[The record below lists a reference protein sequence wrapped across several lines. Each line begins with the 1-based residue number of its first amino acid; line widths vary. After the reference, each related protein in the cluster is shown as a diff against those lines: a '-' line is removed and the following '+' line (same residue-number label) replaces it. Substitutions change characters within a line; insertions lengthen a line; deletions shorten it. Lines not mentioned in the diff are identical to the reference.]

1 MRLTFIIIC
10 FVLTQMS
17 YSQSEKSLLWEIS
30 GNGLETSSY
39 LYGTMHVSKKI
50 AFRLDDV
57 FYEALDKSEIVALE
71 SDPET
76 WLESEERFGS
86 SSQKEGYGF
95 TTKGFYTHSFALQ
108 HPRKKDLASYLA
120 FEERLVNSIL
130 YRTNEYSQNFE
141 EDTYLD
147 MFIYQAGS
155 RFNKPILALEKLEES
170 AALVG
175 RASLNSMKMKPDE
188 WLQKRMQQQDLMF
201 LMQDAYRERNL
212 SLLDSID
219 KAMYTDHYLKNM
231 LYIRN
236 ENMAKS
242 LDSAIQKAKVFAGIG
257 AAHLPGKHGVI
268 ELLRERGYVVKPLI
282 SEATEKGRKLKEKFA
297 GKIREHTY
305 NTFGPDDNFFTI
317 SLPYKL
323 YPISEKITTIYV
335 SPDLANGS
343 YFMVNRI
350 PTYSSLK
357 PGGDYTLDDIE
368 QLLFENIPGSILEKT
383 PIVNKRYQGLDI
395 RNKLKNG
402 DHQRYQIYVTPL
414 EILIFKMGG
423 EGDYVLNYSDL
434 IFNTLRFK
442 SPEEGSKPITSKYK
456 DFEISMPGLH
466 RFTNSS
472 RVGSRNIEG
481 YDPETDSYYFLKKTT
496 LNDLNFIEVDT
507 FELKQIQK
515 RIYQDLS
522 LQPTYHSFE
531 NKSLTSKAVWDP
543 ATGQD
548 LYLKTVIQRGD
559 YYLLGTRTSSE
570 INALEF
576 FNSFKIREVSY
587 PEEFKKVVDT
597 AMHFS
602 TVTSVNPPKF
612 VEYSD
617 YQFGSKKKTKSY
629 SPYSKKTIYQ
639 NKNNEAIEVEITKSH
654 DYLTFSNIDSI
665 WILRKKQYSD
675 KHFHIQN
682 EKIKTSDEGYHEMQF
697 VITDT
702 ASTRGILIKNI
713 IRGGLFY
720 ELKAVID
727 TISQPSPFISA
738 FFDNFKPEGRLI
750 GRDLLEDKTTDFF
763 AALREND
770 SIVLKGYRYLL
781 FDERHIDS
789 LTYYISQYPFDE
801 DKKHIQSYLI
811 QRLGELEHPKV
822 VPFLKDLYAQSYNNS
837 SAQIKILQ
845 SIARRKDEASAGL
858 LLKLMSQDL
867 PLVSNVAEIKS
878 IFKPY
883 QDSLELAKSLYPE
896 LLEYSSITEYK
907 APIFSLL
914 AQLKREELVK
924 PAQYKKYRAQLLS
937 DAKILL
943 KRHLG
948 EQNNSELKTRQAN
961 YTRLINND
969 ILEDYVVLLYP
980 FADEREMGQF
990 FNRLL
995 LVKDPQIRSTY
1006 ITQLASDGKS
1016 IPTAVINSMAYD
1028 INSRLLLYTKL
1039 KQQGRTDIFPHQ
1051 YSSQQYLAEALIY
1064 KDRRF
1069 DSNKDK
1075 IIYLG
1080 DRQMNYNGKPY
1091 TAYYFK
1097 SKNSQDYN
1105 KNFKIHMVVF
1115 SDDTPFTSI
1124 PYYMNDGLRMAD
1136 TDTEEESINFITESF
1151 LLKDRKRAIAYRP
1164 NQYRGYG
1171 SIGF

>member
-1 MRLTFIIIC
+1 MRLTYVIIC
-10 FVLTQMS
+10 LVLSLMG

-30 GNGLETSSY
+30 GNGLEKSSY

-57 FYEALDKSEIVALE
+57 FYEALDSSEIVALE

-212 SLLDSID
+212 NLLDSID

-236 ENMAKS
+236 ENMARS
-242 LDSAIQKAKVFAGIG
+242 LDSAMQKAKVFAGIG
-257 AAHLPGKHGVI
+257 AAHLPGTHGVI
-268 ELLRERGYVVKPLI
+268 ALLQEKGYVVQPLV
-282 SEATEKGRKLKEKFA
+282 SEATEKGQKLKDKFVK
-297 GKIREHTY
+297 KIREHSY

-317 SLPYKL
+317 SLPNKL
-323 YPISEKITTIYV
+323 YPISERITTVYV

-343 YFMVNRI
+343 YLMVNRI
-350 PTYSSLK
+350 PTYASLK
-357 PGGDYTLDDIE
+357 AGGDYTIEDIE
-368 QLLFENIPGSILEKT
+368 QLLFENIPGTILSKT
-383 PIVNKRYQGLDI
+383 PIINKKYKGLDI

-402 DHQRYQIYVTPL
+402 NHQRYQIYITPL

-423 EGDYVLNYSDL
+423 EGDYVINYSDI
-434 IFNTLRFK
+434 IFNSLKFK
-442 SPEEGSKPITSKYK
+442 APNEGSKLISSDYK

-466 RFTNSS
+466 KFTNAS
-472 RVGSRNIEG
+472 RGGSRNIEG
-481 YDPETDSYYFLKKTT
+481 YDPATNSYYFLKKTT
-496 LNDLNFIEVDT
+496 LNDLNFIEEDT

-515 RIYQDLS
+515 RIYQDLK
-522 LQPTYHSFE
+522 LKPKYNSFE
-531 NKSLTSKAVWDP
+531 NKSLTSKAVWDSV
-543 ATGQD
+543 TGQN
-548 LYLKTVIQRGD
+548 LHLKTVIKRGD
-559 YYLLGTRTSSE
+559 YYLLGVRTTKE
-570 INALEF
+570 INAKNF

-587 PEEFKKVVDT
+587 PEIFKKVVDT

-602 TVTSVNPPKF
+602 TVTSVEPPKF
-612 VEYSD
+612 VENSNY
-617 YQFGSKKKTKSY
+617 KSSNKNKAKAY
-629 SPYSKKTIYQ
+629 SPYSKKSIYQ
-639 NKNNEAIEVEITKSH
+639 NKNNEAIEIEITKSH

-665 WILRKKQYSD
+665 WALRKKQYSD
-675 KHFHIQN
+675 KKFTIQN
-682 EKIKTSDEGYHEMQF
+682 EKTKTSDDGSHELQF

-720 ELKAVID
+720 QLKSVVD
-727 TISQPSPFISA
+727 TISEPSPFISA
-738 FFDNFKPEGRLI
+738 FFDNFKPEGEPI
-750 GRDLLEDKTTDFF
+750 GRDLLEDKTADFF
-763 AALREND
+763 AALRQND
-770 SIVLKGYRYLL
+770 SIVIKGYRYLL

-789 LTYYISQYPFDE
+789 LTYYIAQYSFDE

-811 QRLGELEHPKV
+811 KKLGELQHHKV
-822 VPFLKDLYAQSYNNS
+822 IPFMKDLYAKSYNNS

-845 SIARRKDEASAGL
+845 SIARKKTEASASL
-858 LLKLMSQDL
+858 LLDLMSQDL
-867 PLVSNVAEIKS
+867 PLVSNTAEIKN
-878 IFKPY
+878 IFKPFE
-883 QDSLELAKSLYPE
+883 DSLELAKRLYPE

-914 AQLKREELVK
+914 AQLKREDLVK
-924 PAQYKKYRAQLLS
+924 PAYYKKYRGQLLN

-948 EQNNSELKTRQAN
+948 EQNSNQLKTRQAN
-961 YTRLINND
+961 YTRLRNNK

-980 FADEREMGQF
+980 FAGEREMGQF

-1006 ITQLASDGKS
+1006 VAQLALDGKS
-1016 IPTAVINSMAYD
+1016 IPAAVINSMAYD
-1028 INSRLLLYTKL
+1028 INSRLVLYTKL
-1039 KQQGRTDIFPHQ
+1039 MRQGKSDIFPHQ
-1051 YSSQQYLAEALIY
+1051 YSSEQSLAEALIY

-1075 IIYLG
+1075 VIQLGQRSIIYK
-1080 DRQMNYNGKPY
+1080 NNPY

-1097 SKNSQDYN
+1097 TQNSQDYH
-1105 KNFKIHMVVF
+1105 KNFKVHIVVF
-1115 SDDTPFTSI
+1115 ADDTPFNSV
-1124 PYYMNDGLRMAD
+1124 PYYINDGLRMAD
-1136 TDTEEESINFITESF
+1136 TDTEEEAMNFVTETF
-1151 LLKDRKRAIAYRP
+1151 ILKDRKRAIAYRP

-1171 SIGF
+1171 SFGF

>member
-1 MRLTFIIIC
+1 MMC
-10 FVLTQMS
+10 

-57 FYEALDKSEIVALE
+57 FYEALNKSEIVALE

-86 SSQKEGYGF
+86 SSQKKGYGF
-95 TTKGFYTHSFALQ
+95 NTKGFYTHSFALQ
-108 HPRKKDLASYLA
+108 HPSKKDLSSYLA

-257 AAHLPGKHGVI
+257 AAHLPGTHGVI
-268 ELLRERGYVVKPLI
+268 ALLKEKGYVVKPLV
-282 SEATEKGRKLKEKFA
+282 SEATDKGQKLKNKFIN
-297 GKIREHTY
+297 KIKEHSY
-305 NTFGPDDNFFTI
+305 KTFGPDDNFFTI
-317 SLPYKL
+317 SLPNKL
-323 YPISEKITTIYV
+323 YPISEKITTVYV

-350 PTYSSLK
+350 PTYASLK
-357 PGGDYTLDDIE
+357 AGGDYTFEDIE
-368 QLLFENIPGSILEKT
+368 QLLFENIPGTILSKNL
-383 PIVNKRYQGLDI
+383 IANKRYKGLDI

-402 DHQRYQIYVTPL
+402 DHQRYQIYISPL

-423 EGDYVLNYSDL
+423 EGDYVINYSDK
-434 IFNTLRFK
+434 IFNSLTFK
-442 SPEEGSKPITSKYK
+442 NPDEGGKLLSSTYK
-456 DFEISMPGLH
+456 DFEIAMPGLH
-466 RFTNSS
+466 KFTNAS
-472 RVGSRNIEG
+472 RAGSRGIEG
-481 YDPETDSYYFLKKTT
+481 YDASSNSYYFLKKTT
-496 LNDLNFIEVDT
+496 LNDLNFVEEDT

-515 RIYQDLS
+515 RIYQDLK
-522 LQPTYHSFE
+522 LKPKYNSFY
-531 NKSLTSKAVWDP
+531 KGTLTSKAVWDSV
-543 ATGQD
+543 TGQY
-548 LYLKTVIQRGD
+548 LYLKTVISGAD
-559 YYLLGTRTSSE
+559 YYLLAARTKSE
-570 INALEF
+570 IKAKEF
-576 FNSFKIREVSY
+576 FNSFKIKKISY
-587 PEEFKKVVDT
+587 PEDFKKVVDT

-602 TVTSVNPPKF
+602 TVTSIDPPKF
-612 VEYSD
+612 VENSKHK
-617 YQFGSKKKTKSY
+617 FSKKNKTKAY

-639 NKNNEAIEVEITKSH
+639 NKNNEAIEVELTKSH

-665 WILRKKQYSD
+665 WALRKQQYSD
-675 KHFHIQN
+675 KYFIIKN
-682 EKIKTSDEGYHEMQF
+682 EKTKTSDDGSRELQF
-697 VITDT
+697 IITDT

-713 IRGGLFY
+713 IRGGLLY
-720 ELKAVID
+720 QLKTVVDA
-727 TISQPSPFISA
+727 TSEPSPFVSA
-738 FFDNFKPEGRLI
+738 FFDNFKPEGEPL
-750 GRDLLEDKTTDFF
+750 GRDLLEDKTEDFF

-789 LTYYISQYPFDE
+789 LTYYISQYSFDE

-811 QRLGELEHPKV
+811 KQLGTLDDDKV
-822 VPFLKDLYAQSYNNS
+822 IPFLIDFYAKSYNNS
-837 SAQIKILQ
+837 NAQINILQ
-845 SIARRKDEASAGL
+845 SIARKKTETSASL
-858 LLKLMSQDL
+858 LLQLMSQDL
-867 PLVSNVAEIKS
+867 PLVSNTAEIKS

-883 QDSLELAKSLYPE
+883 KDSLELARRLYPE
-896 LLEYSSITEYK
+896 LLGYSSITEYK

-914 AQLKREELVK
+914 AKLKKEELIK
-924 PAQYKKYRAQLLS
+924 PSNYKKYRGQLLN

-948 EQNNSELKTRQAN
+948 EQNSNELKTRQAN
-961 YTRLINND
+961 YTRLINNK
-969 ILEDYVVLLYP
+969 ILEDYVILLYP
-980 FADEREMGQF
+980 FAGEREMGQF
-990 FNRLL
+990 FNKLL

-1006 ITQLASDGKS
+1006 ITLLASDEKN
-1016 IPTAVINSMAYD
+1016 IPAAVINSMAYD
-1028 INSRLLLYTKL
+1028 INSRILLYTKL
-1039 KQQGRTDIFPHQ
+1039 VRQGKSDIFPHQ
-1051 YSSQQYLAEALIY
+1051 YSSEQSLAEAHIY
-1064 KDRRF
+1064 EDRRF
-1069 DSNKDK
+1069 DRNKDK
-1075 IIYLG
+1075 VIYLG
-1080 DRQMNYNGKPY
+1080 EKTISYMGNPY
-1091 TAYYFK
+1091 KAYYFK
-1097 SKNSQDYN
+1097 TQNSQDYN
-1105 KNFKIHMVVF
+1105 KNFKMHIVVF
-1115 SDDTPFTSI
+1115 ANDTPFNSI
-1124 PYYMNDGLRMAD
+1124 PYYINEGMRMAD
-1136 TDTEEESINFITESF
+1136 TDTEEEAIDFVTETF
-1151 LLKDRKRAIAYRP
+1151 LLKDRKRAIPYRP
-1164 NQYRGYG
+1164 NQYRGYA
-1171 SIGF
+1171 SFGF

>member
-1 MRLTFIIIC
+1 MC
-10 FVLTQMS
+10 

-50 AFRLDDV
+50 AFRLDDI

-76 WLESEERFGS
+76 WLESEDRFGS
-86 SSQKEGYGF
+86 DSQNKGYGF
-95 TTKGFYTHSFALQ
+95 NTKGFYTHSFAFQ

-130 YRTNEYSQNFE
+130 YRTNENSQNFE

-170 AALVG
+170 SALVG

-257 AAHLPGKHGVI
+257 AAHLPGAHGVI
-268 ELLRERGYVVKPLI
+268 ALLKKKGYVVEPLV
-282 SEATEKGRKLKEKFA
+282 SEATDKGQKLKNKFL
-297 GKIREHTY
+297 GKIREHSY
-305 NTFGPDDNFFTI
+305 KTFGPDDNFFTI

-323 YPISEKITTIYV
+323 YPISERITTVYV

-343 YFMVNRI
+343 YFMVNRV
-350 PTYSSLK
+350 PTYANLK
-357 PGGDYTLDDIE
+357 AGGDYTLEDID
-368 QLLFENIPGSILEKT
+368 QLLFENIPGTILSKK
-383 PIVNKRYQGLDI
+383 PIINKRYKGLDI

-402 DHQRYQIYVTPL
+402 DHQRYQIYITPL

-423 EGDYVLNYSDL
+423 EGDYVTNYSDKVFNSLKFKKPDEGPKL
-434 IFNTLRFK
+434 I
-442 SPEEGSKPITSKYK
+442 SSAYK
-456 DFEISMPGLH
+456 DFEIAMPGLH
-466 RFTNSS
+466 KFTNAS
-472 RVGSRNIEG
+472 RGGSRSIEG
-481 YDPETDSYYFLKKTT
+481 YDPASNSYYFLKKTT
-496 LNDLNFIEVDT
+496 LNDLNFIEEDT

-515 RIYQDLS
+515 RIYQDLE
-522 LQPTYHSFE
+522 LKPKYNSFDK
-531 NKSLTSKAVWDP
+531 KSLTSKAVWDSV
-543 ATGQD
+543 AGQD
-548 LYLKTVIQRGD
+548 LYLKTVIKRGD
-559 YYLLGTRTSSE
+559 YYLMGVRTTSE
-570 INALEF
+570 MLAKEY
-576 FNSFKIREVSY
+576 FNSFKITEVSY
-587 PEEFKKVVDT
+587 PEELKKVIDT

-602 TVTSVNPPKF
+602 TVTSIDPPKF
-612 VEYSD
+612 VENSNH
-617 YQFGSKKKTKSY
+617 QFGNKKKTKAY
-629 SPYSKKTIYQ
+629 SPYSKKTVYQ
-639 NKNNEAIEVEITKSH
+639 NKNNEAIEVELTKSH

-665 WILRKKQYSD
+665 WVLRKKQYSD
-675 KHFHIQN
+675 KHFVIQN
-682 EKIKTSDEGYHEMQF
+682 EQSKTTVDGSHELQF

-702 ASTRGILIKNI
+702 ASTRGILIKNV

-720 ELKAVID
+720 QLKTVVD
-727 TISQPSPFISA
+727 TLSEPSPFVST
-738 FFDNFKPEGRLI
+738 FFDNFKPVGKPL
-750 GRDLLEDKTTDFF
+750 GRDLLEDKTADFF

-781 FDERHIDS
+781 FDERHVDS
-789 LTYYISQYPFDE
+789 LTYYISKFSFDE

-811 QRLGELEHPKV
+811 KQLGVLPQEEV
-822 VPFLKDLYAQSYNNS
+822 ITFLTDFYAKSYNNS
-837 SAQIKILQ
+837 SAQINILQ
-845 SIARRKDEASAGL
+845 SLASKKTEASAGL
-858 LLKLMSQDL
+858 FLQLMTQDL
-867 PLVSNVAEIKS
+867 PLVSNTAEIKS

-883 QDSLELAKSLYPE
+883 EDSLELARRLYPE
-896 LLEYSSITEYK
+896 LLKYSSITEYK

-914 AQLKREELVK
+914 AQLKKQDLIK
-924 PAQYKKYRAQLLS
+924 SANYKKYRGQLLN

-948 EQNNSELKTRQAN
+948 EQNNKELKTRQAN
-961 YTRLINND
+961 YTRLRNNK
-969 ILEDYVVLLYP
+969 ILNDYVVLLYP
-980 FADEREMGQF
+980 FAGEREMAQF

-995 LVKDPQIRSTY
+995 LVKDPEIRSTY
-1006 ITQLASDGKS
+1006 VTLLASDGKS
-1016 IPTAVINSMAYD
+1016 IPSAVINSMAYD

-1039 KQQGRTDIFPHQ
+1039 VRKGKSELFPHQ
-1051 YSSQQYLAEALIY
+1051 YGSEQYLAEAHIY

-1069 DSNKDK
+1069 DRNKDEV
-1075 IIYLG
+1075 IYLG
-1080 DRQMNYNGKPY
+1080 DRSLNYKNSPY

-1097 SKNSQDYN
+1097 TKNSQDYH
-1105 KNFKIHMVVF
+1105 KNFKIHIVVF
-1115 SDDTPFTSI
+1115 ADNTPFNSD
-1124 PYYMNDGLRMAD
+1124 PYYMNEGLRMAD
-1136 TDTEEESINFITESF
+1136 TDTEEEAMDFVTETF
-1151 LLKDRKRAIAYRP
+1151 LLKDRKRAIAYRA
-1164 NQYRGYG
+1164 NQYRGYA
-1171 SIGF
+1171 SFGF

>member
-1 MRLTFIIIC
+1 MC
-10 FVLTQMS
+10 

-76 WLESEERFGS
+76 WLESEDRFGS
-86 SSQKEGYGF
+86 DSQNKGYGF
-95 TTKGFYTHSFALQ
+95 NTKGFYTHSFAFQ

-130 YRTNEYSQNFE
+130 YRTNENSQNFE

-170 AALVG
+170 SALVG

-257 AAHLPGKHGVI
+257 AAHLPGAHGVI
-268 ELLRERGYVVKPLI
+268 ALLKKKGYVVEPLV
-282 SEATEKGRKLKEKFA
+282 SEATDKGQKLKNKFL
-297 GKIREHTY
+297 GKIREHSY
-305 NTFGPDDNFFTI
+305 KTFGPDDNFFTI

-323 YPISEKITTIYV
+323 YPISERITTVYV

-343 YFMVNRI
+343 YFMVNRV
-350 PTYSSLK
+350 PTYANLK
-357 PGGDYTLDDIE
+357 AGGDYTLEDID
-368 QLLFENIPGSILEKT
+368 QLLFENIPGTILSKK
-383 PIVNKRYQGLDI
+383 PIINKRYKGLDI

-402 DHQRYQIYVTPL
+402 DHQRYQIYITPL

-423 EGDYVLNYSDL
+423 EGDYVTNYSDKVFNSLKFKKPDEGPKL
-434 IFNTLRFK
+434 I
-442 SPEEGSKPITSKYK
+442 SSAYK
-456 DFEISMPGLH
+456 DFEIAMPGLH
-466 RFTNSS
+466 KFTNAS
-472 RVGSRNIEG
+472 RGGSRSIEG
-481 YDPETDSYYFLKKTT
+481 YDPASNSYYFLKKTT
-496 LNDLNFIEVDT
+496 LNDLNFIEEDT

-515 RIYQDLS
+515 RIYQDLE
-522 LQPTYHSFE
+522 LKPKYNSFDK
-531 NKSLTSKAVWDP
+531 KSLTSKAVWDSV
-543 ATGQD
+543 TGQD
-548 LYLKTVIQRGD
+548 LYLKTVIKRGD
-559 YYLLGTRTSSE
+559 YYLMGVRTTSE
-570 INALEF
+570 ILAEEY
-576 FNSFKIREVSY
+576 FNSFKISEVSY
-587 PEEFKKVVDT
+587 PEVFKKVIDT

-602 TVTSVNPPKF
+602 TVTSIDPPKF
-612 VEYSD
+612 VENSNH
-617 YQFGSKKKTKSY
+617 QFSNKKKTKAY
-629 SPYSKKTIYQ
+629 SPYSKKTVYQ
-639 NKNNEAIEVEITKSH
+639 NKNNEAIEVELTKSH

-665 WILRKKQYSD
+665 WVLRKKQYSD
-675 KHFHIQN
+675 KHFVIQN
-682 EKIKTSDEGYHEMQF
+682 EQAKTSVDGSHELQF

-702 ASTRGILIKNI
+702 ASTRGILIKNV

-720 ELKAVID
+720 QLKTVVD
-727 TISQPSPFISA
+727 TLSEPSPFVSA
-738 FFDNFKPEGRLI
+738 FFDNFKPVGKPL
-750 GRDLLEDKTTDFF
+750 GRDLLEDKTADFF

-789 LTYYISQYPFDE
+789 LTYYISKFSFDE

-811 QRLGELEHPKV
+811 KQLGVLPQEEV
-822 VPFLKDLYAQSYNNS
+822 ITFLTDFYAKSYNNS
-837 SAQIKILQ
+837 SAQINILQ
-845 SIARRKDEASAGL
+845 SLASKKTEASAGL
-858 LLKLMSQDL
+858 FLQLMTQDL
-867 PLVSNVAEIKS
+867 PLVSNTAEIKS

-883 QDSLELAKSLYPE
+883 EDSLELARRLYPE
-896 LLEYSSITEYK
+896 LLKYSSITEYK

-914 AQLKREELVK
+914 AQLKKEDLIKSVN
-924 PAQYKKYRAQLLS
+924 YKKYKGQLLN

-948 EQNNSELKTRQAN
+948 EQNNKELKTRQAN
-961 YTRLINND
+961 YTRLRNNK
-969 ILEDYVVLLYP
+969 ILNDYVVLLYP
-980 FADEREMGQF
+980 FAGEREMAQF

-995 LVKDPQIRSTY
+995 LVKDPEIRSTY
-1006 ITQLASDGKS
+1006 VTLLASDGKS
-1016 IPTAVINSMAYD
+1016 IPSAVINSMAYD

-1039 KQQGRTDIFPHQ
+1039 VRKGKSELFPHQ
-1051 YSSQQYLAEALIY
+1051 YGSEQYLAEALIY

-1069 DSNKDK
+1069 DRNKDEV
-1075 IIYLG
+1075 IYLG
-1080 DRQMNYNGKPY
+1080 DRSLNYKNSPY

-1097 SKNSQDYN
+1097 TKNSQDYH

-1115 SDDTPFTSI
+1115 ADNTPFNSD
-1124 PYYMNDGLRMAD
+1124 PYYMNEGLRMAD
-1136 TDTEEESINFITESF
+1136 TDTEEEAMDFVTETF

-1164 NQYRGYG
+1164 NQYRGYA
-1171 SIGF
+1171 SFGF